1 MSVHLTRAEGSL
13 QLRAM
18 ETDLTRRKPLRRW
31 LKRAIDL
38 PGTLSHLRVWAAW
51 LSKAWAWLLVVMPGP
66 VILLRGWL
74 VDRILDVV
82 VIGLSFVV
90 SAAGVLLLRSQAK
103 RPNPEVERL
112 KALTPRIREARDTF
126 HEMGPSGGQRFISLT
141 IELAAHLEALRVHCP
156 ASWERA
162 TVSRNGFVSWIGCY
176 RWPNSDDL
184 KKLAICASQSA
195 PRLICGVPSGFRE
208 GLWRTGVAT
217 RWRD

>member
-1 MSVHLTRAEGSL
+1 
-13 QLRAM
+13 M
-18 ETDLTRRKPLRRW
+18 ETDLTRRKPIRRW

-38 PGTLSHLRVWAAW
+38 PGTLSHLRVWAAC

-66 VILLRGWL
+66 VILLRSWL

-141 IELAAHLEALRVHCP
+141 IELAAHLEALGVHCP
-156 ASWERA
+156 AELGTGNRVTQWVRFLDRLLPLAELGRLEEA
-162 TVSRNGFVSWIGCY
+162 R
-176 RWPNSDDL
+176 DL
-184 KKLAICASQSA
+184 CEPKASTA
-195 PRLICGVPSGFRE
+195 PRG
-208 GLWRTGVAT
+208 
-217 RWRD
+217 